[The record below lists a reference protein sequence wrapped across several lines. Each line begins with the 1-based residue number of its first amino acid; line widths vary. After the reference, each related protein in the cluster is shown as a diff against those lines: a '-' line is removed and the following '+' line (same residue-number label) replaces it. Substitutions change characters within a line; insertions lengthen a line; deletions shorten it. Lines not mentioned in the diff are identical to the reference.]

1 VVPIFNL
8 SCTGVVCLYIV
19 LFVYIFFKLVKILD
33 FDGLVFKCYFFMLNK
48 ILNIVDCVLNDIV

>member
-1 VVPIFNL
+1 MLFY
-8 SCTGVVCLYIV
+8 GVFVCLYIV
-19 LFVYIFFKLVKILD
+19 FVYIFFKLVKILV